1 MTFSQKL
8 KYILSEQNIS
18 QAELSRL
25 TGINKSSICQYLSG
39 KNIPSKKRQ
48 GVIATAIGMPEDYFG
63 NENFKEP
70 SISYPKI
77 PRLTLTET
85 AGIMGVSQRALALGI
100 QQGLYPWAQAL
111 PGKNKKRYIY
121 FINAIKFAEAQ
132 GIDLEEYKNAP
143 YRAATPTGAQV
154 KYQLQYTSKRGKMEG
169 EIYD

>member
-70 SISYPKI
+70 SMYLQLS
-77 PRLTLTET
+77 LQVL
-85 AGIMGVSQRALALGI
+85 VLH
-100 QQGLYPWAQAL
+100 
-111 PGKNKKRYIY
+111 
-121 FINAIKFAEAQ
+121 
-132 GIDLEEYKNAP
+132 NAP
-143 YRAATPTGAQV
+143 SSSRNS
-154 KYQLQYTSKRGKMEG
+154 QLQIAPRP
-169 EIYD
+169 

>member
-63 NENFKEP
+63 NENFNQVYHILRFRDLHSRRRLESWACHSEHLHLLFSRVCIHGRRLCQGETRKDL
-70 SISYPKI
+70 SILLMPL
-77 PRLTLTET
+77 RLL
-85 AGIMGVSQRALALGI
+85 
-100 QQGLYPWAQAL
+100 
-111 PGKNKKRYIY
+111 KRR
-121 FINAIKFAEAQ
+121 E
-132 GIDLEEYKNAP
+132 
-143 YRAATPTGAQV
+143 
-154 KYQLQYTSKRGKMEG
+154 
-169 EIYD
+169 